1 MSNTLTFRIS
11 GVSPLIMHNCRLANP
26 LDQMV
31 KQIKEIT
38 SKRKKTDEDHE
49 LLAYLEWQGGLYHDG
64 ECPYIPGPNLNAALV
79 ASAKKN
85 RMGKQFQSSVLVV
98 ESKIPLEYEG
108 PRDIEK
114 LFKSSRFV
122 DTRSVV
128 VQKSRVMR
136 TRPIFPEWSA
146 RFTVAFDSTVVNEGE
161 VIQAA
166 EIAGT
171 MIGLGDY
178 RPQYGR
184 FNTEVAS

>member
-1 MSNTLTFRIS
+1 MSNTLTFRIG

-26 LDQMV
+26 LDPLV

-64 ECPYIPGPNLNAALV
+64 ARPYIPGQNINAALV
-79 ASAKKN
+79 AAAKKN

-98 ESKIPLEYEG
+98 ESQIPLEYEG

-114 LFKSSRFV
+114 LFNAVRFV

-136 TRPIFPEWSA
+136 TRPIFPEWAA
-146 RFTVAFDSTVVNEGE
+146 RFSVAYDPAVVNEGE

-171 MIGLGDY
+171 LIGLGDY

-184 FNTEVAS
+184 FKMEVAS